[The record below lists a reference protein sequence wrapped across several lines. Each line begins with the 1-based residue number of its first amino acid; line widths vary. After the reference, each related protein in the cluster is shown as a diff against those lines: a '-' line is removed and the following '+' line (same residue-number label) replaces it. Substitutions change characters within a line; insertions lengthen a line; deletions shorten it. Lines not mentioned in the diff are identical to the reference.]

1 MRPLLFVTVLLV
13 TSGPVSGQTARVP
26 ASATLARAFGLI
38 APDVGGQAVRTDVT
52 ATADGLIL
60 RVTPSDAATEWSP
73 TRARTARA
81 VTATVRYDAEA
92 RLAALEVV
100 GTLRDAPDVRVSVSA
115 SDAERTTALASARL
129 ATEGA
134 LVGYARARPWPG
146 LGTVTVEA
154 VALAWTAT
162 TERTTETPVWTVE
175 LTATRGTTPVRYR
188 ATLAAADGRLVTL
201 TREEQS
207 CDDSC

>member
-26 ASATLARAFGLI
+26 ASTLVARAFGLI

-60 RVTPSDAATEWSP
+60 RVTPSDPVAELAP
-73 TRARTARA
+73 TRTGRARA

-100 GTLRDAPDVRVSVSA
+100 GTLRETPDVRVSVAA
-115 SDAERTTALASARL
+115 SDAERTAALASARL
-129 ATEGA
+129 PTTTAV
-134 LVGYARARPWPG
+134 VGYARTRPWPG
-146 LGTVTVEA
+146 LGSVTVEEA
-154 VALAWTAT
+154 ILGWTAT
-162 TERTTETPVWTVE
+162 SERTTETPVWTVV
-175 LTATRGTTPVRYR
+175 LTTTRGTTPVRYR
-188 ATLAAADGRLVTL
+188 ATFAAADGRLVTL
-201 TREEQS
+201 TREGQ
-207 CDDSC
+207 

>member
-38 APDVGGQAVRTDVT
+38 SPDVGGQAVRTDVT

-60 RVTPSDAATEWSP
+60 RVTPSDPAAEWSP
-73 TRARTARA
+73 TRTGRTRA

-92 RLAALEVV
+92 RLTAVAGV
-100 GTLRDAPDVRVSVSA
+100 GTLRDAPDVRVSVAA

-129 ATEGA
+129 ATAAA
-134 LVGYARARPWPG
+134 LGGYARTRPWPG
-146 LGTVTVEA
+146 LGSVTVDA
-154 VALAWTAT
+154 AALAWTAT
-162 TERTTETPVWTVE
+162 SERTTEVPVWTLV
-175 LTATRGTTPVRYR
+175 LTTTRGTTAVRYR
-188 ATLAAADGRLVTL
+188 AMFAAADGRLVML
-201 TREEQS
+201 TREGQ
-207 CDDSC
+207 